1 MSTKKA
7 ERVMNL
13 LIMLLAAR
21 TPVTAAEIKTTVP
34 GYDQENDDTFR
45 RMLER
50 DKLDL
55 REMGIQVDFAPTDVW
70 EVEKGY
76 RIVKE
81 DFYLPDVELTPAE
94 TAALWL
100 AVTMVARENDS
111 VARAALLKLTGG
123 VPEGQEAAGLSV
135 DVGLSDPNLSVA
147 FEAISHR
154 RSVTFQYRK
163 RSAVE
168 KRTLDPYNLINRRG
182 AWYLIGRDHDRDAI
196 RAFRLD
202 RIRGTM
208 LVIDPGGPA
217 SFSIPDGLDLRHV
230 LDSPPFVVGG
240 DVFAVARVRFE
251 PTLAWWVGRTTP
263 WLRLENHPDGSSEA
277 DLTVTDVNGF
287 IRWLLW
293 FGEDAHLLSPQHL
306 IDEVRSELESRL
318 G

>member
-1 MSTKKA
+1 
-7 ERVMNL
+7 MNL

-21 TPVTAAEIKTTVP
+21 APVTSAEIKTTIP

-50 DKLDL
+50 DKQDL
-55 REMGIQVDFAPTDVW
+55 REMGIQVDFAPTDIW

-81 DFYLPDVELTPAE
+81 DFYLPDVELTSAE
-94 TAALWL
+94 AAALWL

-111 VARAALLKLTGG
+111 VARNALLKLAGG
-123 VPEGQEAAGLSV
+123 VPEGHESSGLSA
-135 DVGLSDPNLSVA
+135 DVGLSDPNLTIA
-147 FEAISHR
+147 FEAVSRR

-163 RSAVE
+163 GSDAER
-168 KRTLDPYNLINRRG
+168 RTLDPYNLKNRRG
-182 AWYLIGRDHDRDAI
+182 AWYLIGRDHDRDAT

-208 LVIDPGGPA
+208 LVMDPGGEP
-217 SFSIPDGLDLRHV
+217 SFSIPDDLDLSHV
-230 LDSPPFVVGG
+230 LDSPPFVVGD

-263 WLRLENHPDGSSEA
+263 WLRLEDHPDGSAEA
-277 DLTVTDVNGF
+277 DLTVTNVNGF
-287 IRWLLW
+287 IRWLFW